1 MKVAIILL
9 STFVIDENSDLF
21 KRKFLTN
28 NSLRIEQYIV
38 GLKNLKKNCSK
49 YNYDIYLID
58 NSLKY
63 NDLMGS
69 LRDVIGGIRYV
80 YCDRNNMGRL
90 NKGAGMVEVWRE
102 NIWLMREYDYI
113 FHFEPRQKMVSDI
126 LMRSFEE
133 RKGNYFKVDKTGEQF
148 YTGLFVVES
157 KKLIDFVKNVDIESM
172 VRDNLSL
179 ERLMYD
185 FFRDKK
191 YNILGSLGLIWYDSY
206 KNNFETHV

>member
-80 YCDRNNMGRL
+80 YCDRNNMG
-90 NKGAGMVEVWRE
+90 
-102 NIWLMREYDYI
+102 
-113 FHFEPRQKMVSDI
+113 
-126 LMRSFEE
+126 
-133 RKGNYFKVDKTGEQF
+133 
-148 YTGLFVVES
+148 
-157 KKLIDFVKNVDIESM
+157 VK
-172 VRDNLSL
+172 
-179 ERLMYD
+179 
-185 FFRDKK
+185 
-191 YNILGSLGLIWYDSY
+191 
-206 KNNFETHV
+206 